1 MAATNPFTNSEVSAG
16 LRSTVEVKDT
26 GPESLTGIAIFC
38 PPVSKPTHVLS
49 NSLLTIWFS
58 QEHFR

>member
-49 NSLLTIWFS
+49 NSLLTI
-58 QEHFR
+58 